1 MRLKKLIYL
10 SLSLFILLCL
20 FKSPINFFNKNI
32 NSNNLLIHYIDVGQG
47 DCILIQLNNKNLL
60 IDSGP
65 KDGKKSLISYLD
77 NLNIKVIDY
86 LIATHPHEDHIGN
99 MSTIIKRYDVK
110 KFYAPKVS
118 HTSTTFENMVSALI
132 DKNLKISILKE
143 GTDSIT
149 LGLNAKFS
157 VFSPP
162 ENLISDNLNDYSP
175 IIKLEYLNTSFLF
188 TGDAES
194 ISENYVLLSKYNLKA
209 DVLKVGHHGSSTS
222 TSSNF
227 YNSVAPSIAIIS
239 VGLNN
244 TYNHPTSETLSILE
258 SNNPLIYRTDINGTI
273 ILNSDGNKIEITTK
287 NKYSY
292 K

>member
-99 MSTIIKRYDVK
+99 MSTIIK
-110 KFYAPKVS
+110 S
-118 HTSTTFENMVSALI
+118 MM
-132 DKNLKISILKE
+132 
-143 GTDSIT
+143 
-149 LGLNAKFS
+149 
-157 VFSPP
+157 
-162 ENLISDNLNDYSP
+162 
-175 IIKLEYLNTSFLF
+175 
-188 TGDAES
+188 
-194 ISENYVLLSKYNLKA
+194 
-209 DVLKVGHHGSSTS
+209 
-222 TSSNF
+222 
-227 YNSVAPSIAIIS
+227 
-239 VGLNN
+239 
-244 TYNHPTSETLSILE
+244 
-258 SNNPLIYRTDINGTI
+258 
-273 ILNSDGNKIEITTK
+273 
-287 NKYSY
+287 
-292 K
+292 

>member
-1 MRLKKLIYL
+1 M
-10 SLSLFILLCL
+10 
-20 FKSPINFFNKNI
+20 
-32 NSNNLLIHYIDVGQG
+32 
-47 DCILIQLNNKNLL
+47 
-60 IDSGP
+60 
-65 KDGKKSLISYLD
+65 
-77 NLNIKVIDY
+77 
-86 LIATHPHEDHIGN
+86 
-99 MSTIIKRYDVK
+99 
-110 KFYAPKVS
+110 
-118 HTSTTFENMVSALI
+118 
-132 DKNLKISILKE
+132 
-143 GTDSIT
+143 
-149 LGLNAKFS
+149 
-157 VFSPP
+157 FSPP